1 MYDVSVSVTSKACCF
16 IVSTTVDFSKVND
29 LTLCHHEYYDYD
41 SKIALYH
48 VLLLNVLSALFYYC
62 FVIRKIQYFSFFF
75 PFFFNKIEI
84 CEQTLIA
91 KVVTRYIFFH
101 INIFVNLFQGQAHRY
116 TIDIEFIN
124 VLYRG

>member
-1 MYDVSVSVTSKACCF
+1 MYDVNVSVTSKACCF

-48 VLLLNVLSALFYYC
+48 ILLLNVLSTFYYC
-62 FVIRKIQYFSFFF
+62 FVIRKIQYFLL
-75 PFFFNKIEI
+75 FFFNKIEMY
-84 CEQTLIA
+84 EKTLIA
-91 KVVTRYIFFH
+91 KFMTRFIFFR

-116 TIDIEFIN
+116 SIDIEFIN
-124 VLYRG
+124 VHLTIGDEG

>member
-1 MYDVSVSVTSKACCF
+1 MYDVSVRVTSKACCF

-48 VLLLNVLSALFYYC
+48 YILSLNVLSAFYYC
-62 FVIRKIQYFSFFF
+62 FVIRKSQYFSFFF
-75 PFFFNKIEI
+75 FFFFIKIEI

-91 KVVTRYIFFH
+91 KFVTRFIFFRIYISLLIFFKVKH
-101 INIFVNLFQGQAHRY
+101 IDTTLTLNLLM
-116 TIDIEFIN
+116 FI
-124 VLYRG
+124 